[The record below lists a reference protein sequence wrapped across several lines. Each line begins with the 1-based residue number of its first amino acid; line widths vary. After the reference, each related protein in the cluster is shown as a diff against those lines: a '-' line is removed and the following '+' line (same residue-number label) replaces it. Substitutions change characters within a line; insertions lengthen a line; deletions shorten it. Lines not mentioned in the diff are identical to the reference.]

1 MRICVRATSVG
12 AHFGRQIQP
21 KGGSTV
27 VASSGNNMHII
38 FTLDTAFLGKA
49 VSWGVLAHC
58 VKSGTKTGR
67 YSTPSQPKHE
77 CPLTM

>member
-1 MRICVRATSVG
+1 VQLVPILVG
-12 AHFGRQIQP
+12 KYNH
-21 KGGSTV
+21 KVGSTIV
-27 VASSGNNMHII
+27 VASSSNNMHII

-58 VKSGTKTGR
+58 VKLGTKTGR
-67 YSTPSQPKHE
+67 YTTPSQPKHE

>member
-1 MRICVRATSVG
+1 VQLVPILVG
-12 AHFGRQIQP
+12 KYNQ
-21 KGGSTV
+21 KVGSTIV
-27 VASSGNNMHII
+27 VASSSNNMHII

-67 YSTPSQPKHE
+67 YTTPSQPKHE